1 MDMDFTIEQRDE
13 KTLKGR
19 LKAYPFLRME
29 LNEKFAGHK
38 NLETALCHLTE
49 SALKDR
55 IALLYHHYVNGS
67 LSASG
72 FPWKSP
78 VDTGTAK
85 EQRNS
90 MYLII
95 RMLTELDMD
104 LIGGNVRLMEDY
116 HVITTIIEKYWKKGV
131 PALRH
136 REFWLAYFSLYEDYT
151 RAKEEASGN
160 G

>member
-29 LNEKFAGHK
+29 LSEKFAGHK

-72 FPWKSP
+72 SDPYQTAEIFSP
-78 VDTGTAK
+78 A
-85 EQRNS
+85 
-90 MYLII
+90 
-95 RMLTELDMD
+95 
-104 LIGGNVRLMEDY
+104 
-116 HVITTIIEKYWKKGV
+116 
-131 PALRH
+131 PAWQQAAESRP
-136 REFWLAYFSLYEDYT
+136 RRSNPQYPGD
-151 RAKEEASGN
+151 G
-160 G
+160 